1 MKPALY
7 IISFLLLVVFILSCE
22 SKGNNN
28 TLSIN
33 TSSKKIVP
41 KDSAHHNTYSWLASY
56 TIEEMLVNRIEVPE
70 GFERTTLSKG
80 SFGDWLLHLPLK
92 PGHPEVKLY
101 NGNLKYNQSAQFAV
115 LNIDPGKEDLQQCA
129 DAVMRLK
136 SEYHFS
142 KKENDQIHFKFTS
155 GDNAAFTK
163 WAQGYRP
170 VVKNNKVSWTKSS
183 RPDNSYKSFRSYLR
197 QVFMY
202 AGTSSLSKEMTSISL
217 ESLQPGDV
225 FIHGG
230 FPGHAAIIV
239 DMAINKSSG
248 EKIFMIAQSYMPAQD
263 IHVLKNPGLNDTP
276 WYSMNFKGSLETPE
290 WTFERTEVKRFK

>member
-1 MKPALY
+1 
-7 IISFLLLVVFILSCE
+7 
-22 SKGNNN
+22 
-28 TLSIN
+28 
-33 TSSKKIVP
+33 
-41 KDSAHHNTYSWLASY
+41 
-56 TIEEMLVNRIEVPE
+56 
-70 GFERTTLSKG
+70 
-80 SFGDWLLHLPLK
+80 
-92 PGHPEVKLY
+92 
-101 NGNLKYNQSAQFAV
+101 
-115 LNIDPGKEDLQQCA
+115 
-129 DAVMRLK
+129 
-136 SEYHFS
+136 
-142 KKENDQIHFKFTS
+142 
-155 GDNAAFTK
+155 
-163 WAQGYRP
+163 